1 MIKKILFLI
10 IVLFCIISI
19 LREELLD
26 FGPKG
31 FLLFLRRNPET
42 KINDGYKK

>member
-1 MIKKILFLI
+1 MKKILFLI
-10 IVLFCIISI
+10 IVLFCIIGI
-19 LREELLD
+19 LREEFLD

-31 FLLFLRRNPET
+31 FLLSLRSNPET